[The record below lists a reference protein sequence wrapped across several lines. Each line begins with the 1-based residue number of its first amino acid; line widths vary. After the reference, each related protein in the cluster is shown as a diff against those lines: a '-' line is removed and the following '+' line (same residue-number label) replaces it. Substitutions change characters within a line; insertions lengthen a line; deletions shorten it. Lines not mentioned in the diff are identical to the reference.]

1 MIRTENVTIRGENYI
16 RTYSD
21 ENKFI
26 IQNETGAKYMEAID
40 VADNPYTYTETD
52 EVFEVNI
59 ELSDV
64 SEYVYIPSQL
74 DSATEFALKYFDI
87 NQIQDVDEKLKCSGL
102 VENWKPGNYS
112 VGDVR
117 NANEQTWEC
126 WTAHD
131 NATYPDINPD
141 KPQTWANFWRPLHGK
156 SVETARPWVKPQY
169 GTTDMYH
176 AGEYMVYNDGKTY
189 NALIDTI
196 DSPDDYPQAWRVVG
210 EASEPEGG
218 EGESNGEGNVQEPS
232 TEEYPAWVQPTGAHD
247 AYAQGA
253 KVTHNGKKWTSNIS
267 GNVWEPGVYG
277 WDEVLDESNN

>member
-1 MIRTENVTIRGENYI
+1 MICTENVTIRGENYI

-59 ELSDV
+59 ELSDA

-74 DSATEFALKYFDI
+74 ESATEFALKYFDI
-87 NQIQDVDEKLKCSGL
+87 NQIQDIDEKLKCSGL
-102 VENWKPGNYS
+102 VEKWEIGSYS

-117 NANEQTWEC
+117 NANDQTWEC

-131 NATYPDINPD
+131 NAIYPDINPD
-141 KPQTWANFWRPLHGK
+141 NPQTWANFWRPLHGK
-156 SVETARPWVKPQY
+156 SPETARPWTKPWA

-176 AGEYMVYNDGKTY
+176 AGEYMVWTDGTIKKC
-189 NALIDTI
+189 LRDTVY
-196 DSPDDYPQAWRVVG
+196 SPD
-210 EASEPEGG
+210 
-218 EGESNGEGNVQEPS
+218 
-232 TEEYPAWVQPTGAHD
+232 EYAADWED
-247 AYAQGA
+247 A
-253 KVTHNGKKWTSNIS
+253 
-267 GNVWEPGVYG
+267 E
-277 WDEVLDESNN
+277 